1 MSLTMSMV
9 ATIGL
14 TILSVGVGLVLFPD
28 ANIVGTIISAVG
40 GAFLLWLL
48 IVYISARVIRN
59 SYPKRLQINY
69 VKADFASIGET
80 SPSILLYLNI
90 RNRFP
95 YQFRITGRNIG
106 DLRNPA
112 ERISRGIWRS
122 MWELDKQYQD
132 IISPNADTMIR
143 ILWYVPPS
151 YHGGPMAEFAF
162 RAVDTRIQYLA
173 FDDMSLEI
181 HTKFLGI
188 GGITGWLRL
197 LAGVVEVEVPH
208 HIVFDRVR
216 KEYNRARG
224 RES

>member
-1 MSLTMSMV
+1 MALRMSAV

-14 TILSVGVGLVLFPD
+14 TILGVGVGLVLFPN
-28 ANIVGTIISAVG
+28 ANIVGTIISAFG
-40 GAFLLWLL
+40 GVFLLWLL
-48 IVYISARVIRN
+48 IVYIFARVMRN
-59 SYPKRLQINY
+59 SYPKKLQINY
-69 VKADFASIGET
+69 VEADFESIGET

-90 RNRFP
+90 NNRFP
-95 YQFRITGRNIG
+95 YRFRITGRNSG

-122 MWELDKQYQD
+122 TWELDKQYQD
-132 IISPNADTMIR
+132 IVSPNADTIIR

-162 RAVDTRIQYLA
+162 RDTDTKIQPLT

-181 HTKFLGI
+181 ETKFMGI

-197 LAGVVEVEVPH
+197 LAGVVEVNVPH
-208 HIVFDRVR
+208 HIVFNRVR

-224 RES
+224 DE